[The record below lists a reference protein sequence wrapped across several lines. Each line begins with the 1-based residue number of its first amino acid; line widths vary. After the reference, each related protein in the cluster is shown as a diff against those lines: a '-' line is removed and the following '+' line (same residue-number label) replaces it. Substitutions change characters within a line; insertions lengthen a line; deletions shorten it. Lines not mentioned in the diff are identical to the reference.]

1 MPSALVQTLVLMLHE
16 GSFHLDDVRHLQDD
30 DALTGNSSK
39 GAAEYFYSMGFE
51 HSYSVDGGYEVWK
64 LSL

>member
-30 DALTGNSSK
+30 DALTYFRLMVMSK
-39 GAAEYFYSMGFE
+39 VKIFVVVGMAVIRLKGII
-51 HSYSVDGGYEVWK
+51 
-64 LSL
+64 LP